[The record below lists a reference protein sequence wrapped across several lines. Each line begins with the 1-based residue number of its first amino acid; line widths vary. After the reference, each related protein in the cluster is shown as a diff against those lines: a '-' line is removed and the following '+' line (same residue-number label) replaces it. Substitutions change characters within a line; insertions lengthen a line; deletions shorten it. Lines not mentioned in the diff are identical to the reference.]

1 MSFIGSQSH
10 DSVQTDAKGMDTFW
24 PACCASFASR
34 TSCLQL
40 KRLRE
45 TESQFLPLLY
55 KNKRLSRKNEE
66 LLLVLCRLEN
76 KVRFVTQE
84 NEEMASLRRPS
95 SLNDLERG
103 CGQQDGE
110 MEFLQVVE
118 QRHIIDDL
126 SKVFRQATR
135 CTYGS
140 AALARCRQETFS
152 VQSLAGCRH
161 PKNWPLKFR
170 PFKQEHCA
178 HAFEHALDLFCRF
191 QQLKAPVLSAP
202 LPLAVR

>member
-45 TESQFLPLLY
+45 TESQFLPLLD

-66 LLLVLCRLEN
+66 LSLVLCRLEN

-84 NEEMASLRRPS
+84 NEEMASL
-95 SLNDLERG
+95 
-103 CGQQDGE
+103 DGE

-126 SKVFRQATR
+126 SKVFRQVTR

-152 VQSLAGCRH
+152 VQSLAGGRH